1 MNAHP
6 PQDAHRTTRS
16 SPLRGTDTEAVVQ
29 RALSRIAPAWPLD
42 RLVAVN
48 PYLGMAD
55 LDMGSAAERLSQVAG
70 ARATRRH
77 DELVEALEAIG
88 VLDEELEAAAAA
100 SRDPRLPR
108 RAAALREALAT
119 PGRPVTPKLPTLADA
134 AFTATGH
141 DWPGFLRSRIS
152 TFAADHLVTGGGR
165 DVDER
170 EAAATLY
177 AAWLD
182 EAGRDRA
189 LSLRGLRAARKLVAS
204 LPGTADEL
212 LRAGIARI
220 GVEGLALER
229 YLHRLLMDV
238 GGWAAAA
245 ARIDRESDVG
255 ALRQLLAIRL
265 AWELLLLDGVA

>member
-88 VLDEELEAAAAA
+88 VLDEELEAVWQGQKE
-100 SRDPRLPR
+100 PK
-108 RAAALREALAT
+108 AAL
-119 PGRPVTPKLPTLADA
+119 D
-134 AFTATGH
+134 TA
-141 DWPGFLRSRIS
+141 
-152 TFAADHLVTGGGR
+152 V
-165 DVDER
+165 ER
-170 EAAATLY
+170 
-177 AAWLD
+177 
-182 EAGRDRA
+182 GN
-189 LSLRGLRAARKLVAS
+189 
-204 LPGTADEL
+204 EL
-212 LRAGIARI
+212 LRRFEQS
-220 GVEGLALER
+220 VR
-229 YLHRLLMDV
+229 
-238 GGWAAAA
+238 
-245 ARIDRESDVG
+245 
-255 ALRQLLAIRL
+255 
-265 AWELLLLDGVA
+265 